1 MKRAVLASTLGATV
15 LAGSAVAQIPP
26 TDRRMIPPRSIQLSA
41 QQGYVIKENLK
52 DMHIEQV
59 PRMKEIRIGN
69 KLPSDIGLH
78 DFPPFVLEKVP
89 KVKTYKFF
97 ITENQIV
104 LVSPQNEIA
113 DIIK

>member
-1 MKRAVLASTLGATV
+1 MKRAVLASALAATLLAGAT
-15 LAGSAVAQIPP
+15 LAQTPP
-26 TDRRMIPPRSIQLSA
+26 TDRRVIAPRSVQLTA
-41 QQGYVIKENLK
+41 QQGYITKENIK

-59 PRMKEIRIGN
+59 PRTKEISIGD
-69 KLPSDIGLH
+69 KVPSEIGLH
-78 DFPPFVLEKVP
+78 DFPTLVVEKVP

-104 LVSPQNEIA
+104 LVSPQNEVA